1 MKASR
6 HFHVHEVLILPK
18 VIPITSDRSAHRSH
32 SNICNV
38 LCLASLRGVG
48 SSDSGI
54 VDIFYQFLLDT
65 LKLIV
70 LMGTCDVQETDFAND
85 L

>member
-1 MKASR
+1 MTALPIAVTQTFVTSY
-6 HFHVHEVLILPK
+6 VLHPWGG
-18 VIPITSDRSAHRSH
+18 
-32 SNICNV
+32 
-38 LCLASLRGVG
+38 RG
-48 SSDSGI
+48 SDSGI

>member
-1 MKASR
+1 MSC
-6 HFHVHEVLILPK
+6 IL
-18 VIPITSDRSAHRSH
+18 V
-32 SNICNV
+32 
-38 LCLASLRGVG
+38 GVG

-70 LMGTCDVQETDFAND
+70 LMGTCDVQETDFAYD